1 MNATYKIIGQD
12 GKEYGPVTAE
22 QLRSWI
28 AEGRLER
35 QTPVFVEG
43 AKDWNFVGL
52 LPEFAA
58 GFAGSPPVIGPL
70 RSGDS
75 SGGEIRKTNFFATA
89 GLACGILSVTLC
101 CCCGGLPVNLLGLI
115 FSIIALVQ
123 ISERPATE
131 NGRVLAIIGLVL
143 SGISL
148 LILFAEAASGHT
160 HTNFNIGQF

>member
-1 MNATYKIIGQD
+1 MNAIYKIIGQD

-22 QLRSWI
+22 QLRQWI

-43 AKDWNFVGL
+43 AKDWNFIGL

-58 GFAGSPPVIGPL
+58 LFEGNPPTIGPL
-70 RSGDS
+70 RLGAPT
-75 SGGEIRKTNFFATA
+75 GQIRETNFFATA
-89 GLACGILSVTLC
+89 GLVCGILSVTLC

-123 ISERPATE
+123 ISERPKIE
-131 NGRVLAIIGLVL
+131 GGRALAIVG
-143 SGISL
+143 
-148 LILFAEAASGHT
+148 LILSIISFLFLIFSLFSNHSQV
-160 HTNFNIGQF
+160 NFNVGQF

>member
-58 GFAGSPPVIGPL
+58 GFAGNPPVIGPL
-70 RSGDS
+70 RSGDA
-75 SGGEIRKTNFFATA
+75 SGGQIRKTNFFAMA
-89 GLACGILSVTLC
+89 GLVCGILSVTLC

-131 NGRVLAIIGLVL
+131 NGRILAIIGLVL

-160 HTNFNIGQF
+160 QTNFNIGQF

>member
-43 AKDWNFVGL
+43 AKDWNFIGL

-58 GFAGSPPVIGPL
+58 GFEGNPPVIGPV

-75 SGGEIRKTNFFATA
+75 SGGQIRKTNFFATA
-89 GLACGILSVTLC
+89 GLVCGILSVTLC

-123 ISERPATE
+123 ISERPETE
-131 NGRVLAIIGLVL
+131 NGRTLAIVGLAL
-143 SGISL
+143 SIVSL
-148 LILFAEAASGHT
+148 LILFAELASGHSQ
-160 HTNFNIGQF
+160 TNFNVGQF

>member
-12 GKEYGPVTAE
+12 GREYGPATAE

-58 GFAGSPPVIGPL
+58 GFAGNPPVIGPL

-75 SGGEIRKTNFFATA
+75 SAGQIRKTNFFATA
-89 GLACGILSVTLC
+89 GLVCGILSVTLC

-115 FSIIALVQ
+115 FSIIALAQ
-123 ISERPATE
+123 ISERPAME

-160 HTNFNIGQF
+160 QTNFNIGQF

>member
-1 MNATYKIIGQD
+1 MSATYKIIGHD

-22 QLRSWI
+22 QMRQWI

-35 QTPVFVEG
+35 QTPVFAEG

-70 RSGDS
+70 RYGDS
-75 SGGEIRKTNFFATA
+75 SSGQIRKTNFFATA
-89 GLACGILSVTLC
+89 GLVCGILSVTLC

-123 ISERPATE
+123 ISERPETE
-131 NGRVLAIIGLVL
+131 NGRALAIIGLVL

-148 LILFAEAASGHT
+148 LILFIEAASGHT
-160 HTNFNIGQF
+160 QTNFNIGQF